1 MYHFATFGAKCD
13 SCAIAPPTFGILTR
27 SVLNSFT
34 DVYRRCLTHCPRIF
48 AFHAWMYHS
57 ATFGAKCD
65 SCAFAPPTF
74 GILTRSILNSF
85 TDIYRRCL
93 IPLQTSQLAVHH
105 GSSILRFQ
113 CVFYTLS
120 YPALS

>member
-1 MYHFATFGAKCD
+1 
-13 SCAIAPPTFGILTR
+13 
-27 SVLNSFT
+27 
-34 DVYRRCLTHCPRIF
+34 
-48 AFHAWMYHS
+48 MYHS

-74 GILTRSILNSF
+74 IAPLNFGVLTRSILNSF